1 MWGDL
6 GSSWFD
12 NPFTFHWRYSSK
24 RKLHVF
30 GLSYEALTLSC
41 LLVDRMKLSHCHVDW
56 LIIWSSHTVMSTGW
70 SYEALTL
77 SCRLVFHMKLSHCH
91 VDWLIIWSSHT
102 VMSTGLSY
110 EARTLS
116 CRLVYHMKLSHCHV
130 NWFIIWSSHTVMSTG
145 TSVKLHISLSEILT
159 VNILMCSP

>member
-1 MWGDL
+1 MWCDL

-41 LLVDRMKLSHCHVDW
+41 LLVDRMKLSHCHVNW

-91 VDWLIIWSSHT
+91 VDWFIIWSSHT
-102 VMSTGLSY
+102 VMSTGLSC
-110 EARTLS
+110 EALTLS

-130 NWFIIWSSHTVMSTG
+130 DWNQCTIA
-145 TSVKLHISLSEILT
+145 HISVGNSYRKYPNLVRIKK
-159 VNILMCSP
+159 